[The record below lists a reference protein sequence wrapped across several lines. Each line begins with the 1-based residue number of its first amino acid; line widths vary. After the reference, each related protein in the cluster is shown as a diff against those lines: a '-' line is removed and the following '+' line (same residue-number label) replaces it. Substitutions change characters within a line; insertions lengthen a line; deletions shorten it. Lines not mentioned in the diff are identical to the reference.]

1 MMKKNTYQNI
11 RTLIAAAV
19 AALIGFAVITGN
31 LLLAA
36 ITLILG
42 VFISYFVRKN
52 VYEITEDERTYLVA
66 GKASRMAMISF
77 LTIITVAG
85 IGLLTLKNNFPEF
98 TQAGYTLSYSG
109 CLLLIL
115 YSGFYSYYDKKHG

>member
-1 MMKKNTYQNI
+1 MEKNTYQTI
-11 RTLIAAAV
+11 RTLIVVAIAAI
-19 AALIGFAVITGN
+19 IGFAVITGN

-42 VFISYFVRKN
+42 IFITYFVRKN
-52 VYEITEDERTYLVA
+52 VYEVTEDERTYLIT
-66 GKASRMAMISF
+66 GKASRMAILSF
-77 LTIITVAG
+77 LTIITVLG

-98 TQAGYTLSYSG
+98 TQAGFTLAYSA

-115 YSGFYSYYDKKHG
+115 YSGFYYYYDRKHG

>member
-1 MMKKNTYQNI
+1 MEKNTYQTI
-11 RTLIAAAV
+11 RALIAAVV
-19 AALIGFAVITGN
+19 AALIGSAVIMGN

-42 VFISYFVRKN
+42 IFISYFVRKN

-66 GKASRMAMISF
+66 GKASRMTIMSF
-77 LTIITVAG
+77 LTIITLLG
-85 IGLLTLKNNFPEF
+85 IGLATLKNNFLEF
-98 TQAGYTLSYSG
+98 TPTGFTLAYSA

-115 YSGFYSYYDKKHG
+115 YSGFYFYYNKKHG

>member
-1 MMKKNTYQNI
+1 MKKNTNLNI
-11 RTLIAAAV
+11 RTLIVTAV
-19 AALIGFAVITGN
+19 AALIGSAVIMGN

-42 VFISYFVRKN
+42 VLISYFIRKN

-77 LTIITVAG
+77 LSIITVVG
-85 IGLLTLKNNFPEF
+85 IGLLTLRNILPEF
-98 TQAGYTLSYSG
+98 TQASYTLSYSG

-115 YSGFYSYYDKKHG
+115 YSGFYFYYNKKHG

>member
-1 MMKKNTYQNI
+1 MEKNTYQTI
-11 RTLIAAAV
+11 RTLIIIAIAAI
-19 AALIGFAVITGN
+19 IGFAVITGN

-42 VFISYFVRKN
+42 IFITYFVRKN
-52 VYEITEDERTYLVA
+52 VYEVTEDERTYLIT
-66 GKASRMAMISF
+66 GKASRMAILSF
-77 LTIITVAG
+77 LTIITVLG

-98 TQAGYTLSYSG
+98 TQAGFTLAYSA

-115 YSGFYSYYDKKHG
+115 YSGFYYYYDRKHG